1 MMVPDKLLAMK
12 RINEEFKKKRKNP
25 LTTFGITVGLP
36 NKENIFEWNCTILGP
51 RDSYYSGGI
60 FYLKITFPENY
71 PMKKPEIVFL
81 TPIYHLN
88 VVYSTGKFQP
98 LGHIC
103 LSSLNDW
110 RPEYTLKK
118 ILPEIFALFNKNNP
132 DSSYDD
138 FQNTRRNEF
147 TYNRLLF
154 EKKAKYFTKKY
165 ARPGVKIEEYPN
177 GWDFTYDEISF
188 F

>member
-1 MMVPDKLLAMK
+1 
-12 RINEEFKKKRKNP
+12 
-25 LTTFGITVGLP
+25 
-36 NKENIFEWNCTILGP
+36 
-51 RDSYYSGGI
+51 
-60 FYLKITFPENY
+60 
-71 PMKKPEIVFL
+71 MKKPEIVFL

-138 FQNTRRNEF
+138 FQNRAVYSLNHAKDLE
-147 TYNRLLF
+147 NAINVVKLF
-154 EKKAKYFTKKY
+154 QFCLKEWN
-165 ARPGVKIEEYPN
+165 KIEK
-177 GWDFTYDEISF
+177 T
-188 F
+188 